1 MPEPIRVISQP
12 TWGDPDVGA
21 LERLTAALGE
31 GGVLL
36 HKIDRDELTI
46 VVAADRWVET
56 ATYLRDEEGYDFLS
70 DVVTADWLGYGG
82 DVAGYWGTNQF
93 GGRDLNRVGSWGN
106 AVVPKPLVDKR
117 FSVSCHL
124 LKLITVEPGAHRRV
138 RIQAWLD
145 DGEEI
150 ATLIPV
156 YPSADYH
163 EREAYDMMGV
173 RFTGHPNLVRILL
186 PDYWAGHPHRK
197 DSPVGGEPVQFSDEV

>member
-1 MPEPIRVISQP
+1 MPEPIREISQP
-12 TWGDPDVGA
+12 TWGDPDLGA

-31 GGVLL
+31 GGVLT

-56 ATYLRDEEGYDFLS
+56 ATYLRDTEGYDYLS

-82 DVAGYWGTNQF
+82 EVAGYWGTNQF
-93 GGRDLNRVGSWGN
+93 GGRDLNRAGSWGN
-106 AVVPKPLVDKR
+106 ARVPKALGDKR
-117 FSVSCHL
+117 FTVSSHL
-124 LKLITVEPGAHRRV
+124 LKLMTVAPGEHRRL

-150 ATLIPV
+150 ATLIGV
-156 YPSADYH
+156 FPSADYH

-173 RFTGHPNLVRILL
+173 VFTGHPNLVRILL
-186 PDYWAGHPHRK
+186 PDYWEGHPHRK
-197 DSPVGGEPVQFSDEV
+197 DSPLGGEPVQFSDDH

>member
-1 MPEPIRVISQP
+1 MPESIRAISQP

-31 GGVLL
+31 DGVLL

-56 ATYLRDEEGYDFLS
+56 ATFLRDTEGYDYLS

-82 DVAGYWGTNQF
+82 DVAGYWGANQF
-93 GGRDLNRVGSWGN
+93 GGRDLNRAGSWGN
-106 AVVPKPLVDKR
+106 AAVPKPLGDKR
-117 FSVSCHL
+117 FTVSSHL
-124 LKLITVEPGAHRRV
+124 LKLMTVAPGEHRRL

-156 YPSADYH
+156 FPSADYH

-173 RFTGHPNLVRILL
+173 VFTGHPNLVRILL
-186 PDYWAGHPHRK
+186 PDYWEGHPHRK
-197 DSPVGGEPVQFSDEV
+197 DSPLGGEPVQFSDDV